1 MDMTTIIETIM
12 SYGALGA
19 VAAYLAV
26 KDWKLTEK
34 VTVAIDNNTAALSEL
49 KTAVKLVEKE
59 VEG

>member
-1 MDMTTIIETIM
+1 MDITAIMETIM

-19 VAAYLAV
+19 VAAYLAI

-34 VTVAIDNNTAALSEL
+34 VTTAIDNNTEALAEL
-49 KTAVKLVEKE
+49 KTAVRMVEKE